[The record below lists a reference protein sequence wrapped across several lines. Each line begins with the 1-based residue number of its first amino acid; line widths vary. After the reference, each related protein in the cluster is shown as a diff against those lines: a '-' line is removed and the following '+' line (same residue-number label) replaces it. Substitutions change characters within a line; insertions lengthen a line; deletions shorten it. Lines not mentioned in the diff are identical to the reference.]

1 MIKYSVLL
9 LLLGIRVL
17 CTNMEYRMTLLE
29 IGRKH
34 EVDKGRY
41 KFLTVKGLSTF
52 NAGGGKTVMEKY

>member
-1 MIKYSVLL
+1 MIKYSIF

-34 EVDKGRY
+34 EVDKERY
-41 KFLTVKGLSTF
+41 KLLIVKGLSTF
-52 NAGGGKTVMEKY
+52 NAGGEKAVMGKY